1 MTFIWPTMLWF
12 LLLLPLF
19 ILLYFRLQ
27 LRRRR
32 MAANAGTLGLVQ
44 GSSGR
49 PVGVRRHV
57 PAMLF
62 LAGLVVLVVALAR
75 PQAVV
80 SLPRIQGTVILDF
93 DVSGSMAATD
103 IQPTRME
110 AAKAA
115 AEGFVDKQ
123 PSGILIGVVAFSDS
137 GFSVQVPTD
146 QKEAV
151 MAAIARLQPSRGTSL
166 ANGILIS
173 LNTLT
178 NAGKPPETNYYSNE
192 TPQPTPTPTPVP
204 QGTYTPAVI
213 VLITDG
219 ENNQSPDPLQ
229 AAQTAAD
236 RGVRIYTVGI
246 GSAAGADLT
255 IDGFVVHTQLN
266 QDLLQ
271 QISQVTSGTYYNA
284 QSAQDLKKIYNSID
298 PQLVIKAQKMEVT
311 SLFAGASMV
320 FLLAGGIFSLLWFS
334 RLP

>member
-12 LLLLPLF
+12 LLVLPLF
-19 ILLYFRLQ
+19 ILLYLRLQ
-27 LRRRR
+27 RRRR
-32 MAANAGTLGLVQ
+32 RLAANAGTLGLVQ

-49 PVGVRRHV
+49 PVGARRHV

-173 LNTLT
+173 LNAIATA
-178 NAGKPPETNYYSNE
+178 NKAPETHYYSNE

-266 QDLLQ
+266 EDLLQ
-271 QISQVTSGTYYNA
+271 QISQITSGTYYNA